1 MSRRI
6 LDLWPWP
13 RTAQL
18 FSKLQE
24 NFMGNK
30 TVANTPLRK
39 KKGLI
44 KGLLK
49 DHGANENIHFIRPY
63 FLRDLALEGGGLLRF
78 LWKHQPKSALMC
90 WGWWRMRYIYPTL
103 CENQKNV
110 GTCLWEFNRIHVFS
124 FAPIEIETK
133 FRGYDILWY
142 LVHRYIQLFFH
153 WILAPGLIF
162 FLHSHCNIVLNC

>member
-78 LWKHQPKSALMC
+78 LWKHQPQKRADVL
-90 WGWWRMRYIYPTL
+90 RLVENEIYIRHFAKTKKML
-103 CENQKNV
+103 ELVCENSIGFTFFLLRQLRLKQN
-110 GTCLWEFNRIHVFS
+110 LEAMIS
-124 FAPIEIETK
+124 
-133 FRGYDILWY
+133 YDILFTDTY
-142 LVHRYIQLFFH
+142 NCFFIGFLLQV
-153 WILAPGLIF
+153 WF
-162 FLHSHCNIVLNC
+162 FSYTVTAT

>member
-90 WGWWRMRYIYPTL
+90 LGRWRIGYIGHLAKTKKKLELVCGNSIGLY
-103 CENQKNV
+103 
-110 GTCLWEFNRIHVFS
+110 RIHVFS

-142 LVHRYIQLFFH
+142 LVQRYIKLFFH
-153 WILAPGLIF
+153 WILAPGWIF
-162 FLHSHCNIVLNC
+162 SYTVTAT